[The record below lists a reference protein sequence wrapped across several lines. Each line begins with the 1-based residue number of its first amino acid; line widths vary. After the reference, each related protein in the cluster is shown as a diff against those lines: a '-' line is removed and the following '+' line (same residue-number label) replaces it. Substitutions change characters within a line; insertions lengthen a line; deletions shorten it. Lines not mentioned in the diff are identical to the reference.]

1 MPSSH
6 KNFCIKGMRTSN
18 RMPQASKLLLAAT
31 LFAIYPAL
39 SSAAFASTANDT
51 TVTKSD
57 NTKKVVKLKEI
68 KKKYERLLVGERNI
82 ASAMSVI
89 GPTQIKHAS
98 SAESIYSLLK
108 QTPSVN
114 EYQQN
119 VGPGTPVLTVRGVRM
134 SQLAQTLDGIPMT
147 SLLYGGQGNK
157 RTNNVGTLVSNGQI
171 SGIHVYPGVA
181 PPDHGGFATV
191 GGTVSYTTKTPP
203 KKGYIDIFS
212 KIGSFSTDNYGFGAS
227 SGEIPGTDGLR
238 VYTRLS
244 QTQTDGYIQNTPA
257 RYTDFLFTAIK
268 PYDYDL
274 SKVTGTVIY
283 NTSHG
288 YLLDMPNAV
297 AQLDKYGIFY
307 NYPVSE
313 SSTLEMDKY
322 LTAILGDSTYINSHL
337 VIGATAFFIHKD
349 SVFSGYLDPNMTT
362 PEYPYQGNLSDA
374 IVRYGPLPYTPASP
388 GVIPHTYDPVA
399 VFGSYHAGEAAL
411 IDYSGSQTIGIA
423 PKINIFL
430 PHNDITIGGL
440 IAQETSGPGNNNSY
454 YYGSLNM
461 PEIYGY
467 NSLSDPNDKSQRTVY
482 SSYVSDKINIINN
495 KLNIEPGITLTG
507 VSTRNYVAANLYGSP
522 PNAYILS
529 NYDKEILPYLGLSY
543 DVTHKFIAYASYG
556 KGARFAP
563 VVDYVLGPT
572 GSTTLAPGAETV
584 NAYEAGLRYVG
595 KHLYLNFDGY
605 WQNMHGLFSFYTNYT
620 TGYSLYS
627 NIGEEQMKG
636 LEFSGKYELNPEWT
650 VSGHVSYTDAQY
662 MNSFAA
668 ADTPFDFQYGYVFA
682 GDPLPDVP
690 NWLAGL
696 HIGYQKHNFHAA
708 LIESYTGPQV
718 TTYDLPQSESNPVLQ
733 DATVPNPGVRMD
745 PYFLTNFQASYKVP
759 IHKDHLS
766 SVTVSLNIDNLL
778 DNHYYQHYYKAY
790 KQYDDDGVDS
800 DNELVALPG
809 MPRFIELGLS
819 GRFS

>member
-1 MPSSH
+1 MPS
-6 KNFCIKGMRTSN
+6 KPNNPRGKGMRSSH
-18 RMPQASKLLLAAT
+18 RMPQVSKLLLAAT

-57 NTKKVVKLKEI
+57 NTEKVVKLKEI

-147 SLLYGGQGNK
+147 SLLSGGQGAYLN
-157 RTNNVGTLVSNGQI
+157 NNVGTVISNGQI

-181 PPDHGGFATV
+181 PPDRGGFATV

-203 KKGYIDIFS
+203 KKLYADIFT
-212 KIGSFSTDNYGFGAS
+212 KVGSFSTDTYGFDAS
-227 SGEIPGTDGLR
+227 SGKIPGTDGLR

-268 PYDYDL
+268 PYDYGL

-283 NTSHG
+283 NTAHG
-288 YLLDMPNAV
+288 YLISAPNAV

-307 NYPVSE
+307 NYPLSE
-313 SSTLEMDKY
+313 ASTLQKNQY

-337 VIGATAFFIHKD
+337 VIGAKAFFIHKH
-349 SVFSGYLDPNMTT
+349 SYLAGYLDPSLITQ
-362 PEYPYQGNLSDA
+362 EYPYQVNFNNPYSG
-374 IVRYGPLPYTPASP
+374 YGPLAPTSGGP
-388 GVIPHTYDPVA
+388 GLIPHTYNPVA
-399 VFGSYHAGEAAL
+399 VFGSYHAGEAAQ
-411 IDYSGSQTIGIA
+411 INISSSNTIGIA

-430 PHNDITIGGL
+430 PHNDITVGGL
-440 IAQETSGPGNNNSY
+440 IAQETSGPGGGDY
-454 YYGSLNM
+454 FYGSLDM

-467 NSLSDPNDKSQRTVY
+467 NSYGDPAGKAQRTVY
-482 SSYVSDKINIINN
+482 SGYVSDKINLINN
-495 KLNIEPGITLTG
+495 RLHIEPGVTLTG
-507 VSTRNYVAANLYGSP
+507 VSTSNYVPANLHGTP
-522 PNAYILS
+522 PNAYTLS

-543 DVTHKFIAYASYG
+543 DITHKVIAYASYG

-563 VVDYVLGPT
+563 VADYVLGPS
-572 GSTTLAPGAETV
+572 GSTTLAPGPETV
-584 NAYEAGLRYVG
+584 NAYETGLRYVG
-595 KHLYLNFDGY
+595 KHLYVNFDGFL
-605 WQNMHGLFSFYTNYT
+605 QNMHGMFSFYTNYL
-620 TGYSLYS
+620 TGYSLYA

-636 LEFSGKYELNPEWT
+636 LELSGKYEINPEWT

-662 MNSFAA
+662 MNSFSANV
-668 ADTPFDFQYGYVFA
+668 TPFEGQYGYVFA
-682 GDPLPDVP
+682 GDPLASVP

-696 HIGYQKHNFHAA
+696 RVGYHNHNFHAA

-718 TTYDLPQSESNPVLQ
+718 TTYDLPPTESNPLLQ
-733 DATVPNPGVRMD
+733 DATTPNPGVKLA
-745 PYFLTNFQASYKVP
+745 PYFLTNLQASYKVP
-759 IHKDHLS
+759 IHEDHLS

-778 DNHYYQHYYKAY
+778 DNHYYLHYYQAY
-790 KQYDDDGVDS
+790 KEYAFEAVGDPYA
-800 DNELVALPG
+800 EAYPG

>member
-1 MPSSH
+1 MHPNPSNPH
-6 KNFCIKGMRTSN
+6 NKVKRTVPL
-18 RMPQASKLLLAAT
+18 MPQGSKLLLVAT
-31 LFAIYPAL
+31 MIALYPTLSTVAYASTTDNLAIS
-39 SSAAFASTANDT
+39 SSAKPD
-51 TVTKSD
+51 KII
-57 NTKKVVKLKEI
+57 KLKEI
-68 KKKYERLLVGERNI
+68 KKKYQRLLVGERNI

-147 SLLYGGQGNK
+147 DLLSGGQGAYLN
-157 RTNNVGTLVSNGQI
+157 NNVGTIISNGQI

-181 PPDHGGFATV
+181 PPDRGGFATV

-203 KKGYIDIFS
+203 EKRYADIFT
-212 KIGSFSTDNYGFGAS
+212 KIGSFSTDTYGFDAS
-227 SGEIPGTDGLR
+227 TGKIPDTDGLR
-238 VYTRLS
+238 IYTRLS

-268 PYDYDL
+268 PYDYGL

-283 NTSHG
+283 NTAHG
-288 YLLDMPNAV
+288 YLISAPNAV

-307 NYPVSE
+307 NYPLSE
-313 SSTLEMDKY
+313 SSTFQRNQY

-337 VIGATAFFIHKD
+337 VIGAKAFFIHKH
-349 SVFSGYLDPNMTT
+349 SYLAGYLDPKYIAKD
-362 PEYPYQGNLSDA
+362 YPYQVNFNNPYSG
-374 IVRYGPLPYTPASP
+374 YGALAPTTASP

-399 VFGSYHAGEAAL
+399 VFGSYPAGEAAQ
-411 IDYSGSQTIGIA
+411 INYGGSNTIGIA

-440 IAQETSGPGNNNSY
+440 VAQQTAGPGGGSY
-454 YYGSLNM
+454 FYGSLDM
-461 PEIYGY
+461 PKIYGY
-467 NSLSDPNDKSQRTVY
+467 NSYGDPSGKSQRTVY
-482 SSYVSDKINIINN
+482 SGYVSDKINLINN
-495 KLNIEPGITLTG
+495 KLHIEPGVTLTG
-507 VSTRNYVAANLYGSP
+507 VSTSNYVPANLYGSP
-522 PNAYILS
+522 PNAYTLS

-543 DVTHKFIAYASYG
+543 DITHNVIAYASYG

-563 VVDYVLGPT
+563 VADYLLGPS
-572 GSTTLAPGAETV
+572 GSTTLAPGPETV

-595 KHLYLNFDGY
+595 KHLYLNFDGFL
-605 WQNMHGLFSFYTNYT
+605 QNMHGMFSFYTNYL
-620 TGYSLYS
+620 TGLSKYA
-627 NIGEEQMKG
+627 NVGEEQMKG
-636 LEFSGKYELNPEWT
+636 LEFAGKYEINPEWT
-650 VSGHVSYTDAQY
+650 VSGHVSYTNAQY
-662 MNSFAA
+662 MNSFSANV
-668 ADTPFDFQYGYVFA
+668 TPFEGQYGYVFA
-682 GDPLPDVP
+682 GDPLASVP

-696 HIGYQKHNFHAA
+696 RVGYHQHNFHAA

-718 TTYDLPQSESNPVLQ
+718 TTYDLPPTESNPLLQ
-733 DATVPNPGVRMD
+733 DATTPNPGVKLA
-745 PYFLTNFQASYKVP
+745 PYFLTNLQASYKVP

-778 DNHYYQHYYKAY
+778 DNHYYLHYYQSYKEYAFAGVGNPYAEAY
-790 KQYDDDGVDS
+790 
-800 DNELVALPG
+800 PG

>member
-1 MPSSH
+1 MHSNPSNLQS
-6 KNFCIKGMRTSN
+6 KVRQSVT
-18 RMPQASKLLLAAT
+18 RMPQSSKLILVATMLA
-31 LFAIYPAL
+31 LYPSL
-39 SSAAFASTANDT
+39 STAAFAATDNATVSSPSKQDT
-51 TVTKSD
+51 
-57 NTKKVVKLKEI
+57 VVKLKEI

-89 GPTQIKHAS
+89 GPTQIKHSS

-147 SLLYGGQGNK
+147 DLLSGGQGAYLN
-157 RTNNVGTLVSNGQI
+157 NNVGTIISNGQI

-181 PPDHGGFATV
+181 PPDRGGFATV

-203 KKGYIDIFS
+203 EKRYADIFT
-212 KIGSFSTDNYGFGAS
+212 KVGSFSTDTYGFDAS
-227 SGEIPGTDGLR
+227 TGKIPGTDGLR

-268 PYDYDL
+268 PYDYGL
-274 SKVTGTVIY
+274 SKITGTVIY
-283 NTSHG
+283 NTAHG
-288 YLLDMPNAV
+288 YIISAPNAV

-307 NYPVSE
+307 NYPLSDA
-313 SSTLEMDKY
+313 STLQKNQY

-337 VIGATAFFIHKD
+337 VIGAKAFFIHKH
-349 SVFSGYLDPNMTT
+349 SYLAGYLAPNYIT
-362 PEYPYQGNLSDA
+362 PDYPYQVNFNNPYSG
-374 IVRYGPLPYTPASP
+374 YGPLVPTTASP

-399 VFGSYHAGEAAL
+399 VFGSYHAGEAAQ
-411 IDYSGSQTIGIA
+411 IQYSGSNTIGIA
-423 PKINIFL
+423 PKINVFL

-440 IAQETSGPGNNNSY
+440 VAQQTSGPGGGSY
-454 YYGSLNM
+454 FYGSLDM

-467 NSLSDPNDKSQRTVY
+467 NSYGDPAGKSQRTVY
-482 SSYVSDKINIINN
+482 SGYVSDKINLINN
-495 KLNIEPGITLTG
+495 KLHIEPGVTLTG
-507 VSTRNYVAANLYGSP
+507 VSTSNYVPANLYGTP
-522 PNAYILS
+522 PNAYTLS

-543 DVTHKFIAYASYG
+543 DITHKVIAYASYG

-563 VVDYVLGPT
+563 VADYLLGPS
-572 GSTTLAPGAETV
+572 GSTTLAPGPETV
-584 NAYEAGLRYVG
+584 NAYETGLRYVG
-595 KHLYLNFDGY
+595 KHLYLNLDGFL
-605 WQNMHGLFSFYTNYT
+605 QNMHGMFSFYINYL
-620 TGYSLYS
+620 TGFEQYA
-627 NIGEEQMKG
+627 NVGDEQMKG
-636 LEFSGKYELNPEWT
+636 LELSGKYEINPEWT
-650 VSGHVSYTDAQY
+650 VSGHVSYTNAQY
-662 MNSFAA
+662 MNSFSANV
-668 ADTPFDFQYGYVFA
+668 TPFEGQYGYVFA
-682 GDPLPDVP
+682 GDPLASVP

-696 HIGYQKHNFHAA
+696 RVGYHQHNFHAA

-718 TTYDLPQSESNPVLQ
+718 TTYDLPPTESNPLLQ
-733 DATVPNPGVRMD
+733 DATTPNPGVKLA
-745 PYFLTNFQASYKVP
+745 PYFLTNLQASYKVP

-778 DNHYYQHYYKAY
+778 DNHYYLHYYQAY
-790 KQYDDDGVDS
+790 KEYAFAGVG
-800 DNELVALPG
+800 NPYAEAYPG